1 MVKHFVKNNEL
12 MVNKFALLLLFFC
25 CLNIHSQ
32 NFEGM
37 LVYSIKY
44 ESKSSEVTSDQLNSL
59 MGTKQWYAIKGG
71 NYKSVFNGNF
81 IKLQIYR
88 NDENRNYSLTARS
101 DTLYYEDYSEN
112 KDEALSYEVKKN
124 QDTIMGVPC
133 DLIIVNAE
141 KSKTS
146 YYFNSSYKVNPEL
159 FKNHSYGNW
168 YYMVSKTKA
177 LPLKTVMETE
187 QFIMTSIAIEVKP
200 MQLNDNV
207 FEIQNKDRIAPAYW

>member
-1 MVKHFVKNNEL
+1 MNRL
-12 MVNKFALLLLFFC
+12 ILLVVLLNSCF
-25 CLNIHSQ
+25 LQSQ
-32 NFEGM
+32 DFEGM
-37 LVYSIKY
+37 IVYSVNY
-44 ESKSSEVTSDQLNSL
+44 DSKSTDVTSDQLNSL

-88 NDENRNYSLTARS
+88 SDENRNYSLTAKS
-101 DTLYYEDYSEN
+101 DILYYEDYSEN
-112 KDEALSYEVKKN
+112 KDKALSYEIKKN

-133 DLIIVNAE
+133 DLIIVKAE

-159 FKNHSYGNW
+159 FKRHNYGNW

-177 LPLKTVMETE
+177 LPLKTVTETE
-187 QFIMTSIAIEVKP
+187 QFIMTSIATEVKP
-200 MQLNDNV
+200 MQLKDNV
-207 FEIQNKDRIAPAYW
+207 FEIQNKDKIAPAYW

>member
-1 MVKHFVKNNEL
+1 MNRL
-12 MVNKFALLLLFFC
+12 ILLIIALSSYL
-25 CLNIHSQ
+25 IQ
-32 NFEGM
+32 TQDFEGM
-37 LVYSIKY
+37 LVYSINYK
-44 ESKSSEVTSDQLNSL
+44 SKSSDVTSEQLNSL

-88 NDENRNYSLTARS
+88 GDENKSYSLTAKS
-101 DTLYYEDYSEN
+101 DILYYEDYSEN
-112 KDEALSYEVKKN
+112 KDKALSYEIKKN

-133 DLIIVNAE
+133 DLIIVKAG

-159 FKNHSYGNW
+159 FKGHNYGNW

-187 QFIMTSIAIEVKP
+187 QFIMTSIATEVKP
-200 MQLNDNV
+200 MQLNDNI
-207 FEIQNKDRIAPAYW
+207 FEIQNKDKIAPAYW

>member
-1 MVKHFVKNNEL
+1 MNRL
-12 MVNKFALLLLFFC
+12 ILLVTV
-25 CLNIHSQ
+25 LNSYFLQSQ
-32 NFEGM
+32 DFEGM
-37 LVYSIKY
+37 LVYSVNY
-44 ESKSSEVTSDQLNSL
+44 ESKSSDVTSDQLNSL

-88 NDENRNYSLTARS
+88 SDENRNYSLTAKS
-101 DTLYYEDYSEN
+101 DILYYEDYSEN
-112 KDEALSYEVKKN
+112 KDKASSYEIKKN

-133 DLIIVNAE
+133 DLIIVKAE

-159 FKNHSYGNW
+159 FKGHNYGNW

-187 QFIMTSIAIEVKP
+187 QFIMTSIATEVKP
-200 MQLNDNV
+200 MQLKDYV
-207 FEIQNKDRIAPAYW
+207 FEIQNKDKIAPAFW

>member
-1 MVKHFVKNNEL
+1 MVKHFVKNNKL
-12 MVNKFALLLLFFC
+12 MINKFTALLLFFC

-32 NFEGM
+32 SFEGM
-37 LVYSIKY
+37 LVYSVNYK
-44 ESKSSEVTSDQLNSL
+44 SKSPDVTSEQLNSL

-81 IKLQIYR
+81 IKLHIYR
-88 NDENRNYSLTARS
+88 GDENKSYSLTAKS
-101 DTLYYEDYSEN
+101 DILYYEDYSEN
-112 KDEALSYEVKKN
+112 KDKALSYEIKKN

-133 DLIIVNAE
+133 DLIIVKAE

-159 FKNHSYGNW
+159 FKGHNYGNW

-177 LPLKTVMETE
+177 LPLKTIMETE
-187 QFIMTSIAIEVKP
+187 QFIMTSIATEVKP
-200 MQLNDNV
+200 MQLKDNV
-207 FEIQNKDRIAPAYW
+207 FEIQNKAKIAPAYW